1 MSVPSLSFSHVGLFV
16 SDVPRMEDFYT
27 RVMGFTVTDRGVL
40 NSHPEH
46 QRHQHNNKCVL
57 NEALSV
63 FLPTKSFQKFHFNPP
78 S

>member
-40 NSHPEH
+40 ETDAGP
-46 QRHQHNNKCVL
+46 
-57 NEALSV
+57 LSLV
-63 FLPTKSFQKFHFNPP
+63 FLSRRPRVEATASTEAH
-78 S
+78 